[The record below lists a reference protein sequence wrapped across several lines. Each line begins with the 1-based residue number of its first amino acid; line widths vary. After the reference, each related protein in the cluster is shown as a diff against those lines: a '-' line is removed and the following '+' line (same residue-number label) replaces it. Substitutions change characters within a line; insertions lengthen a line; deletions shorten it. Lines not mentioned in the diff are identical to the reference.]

1 MTKFEKSSTVLFLI
15 LLLLSFVA
23 AVFLILGENFQSLIE
38 KKSKKQKILNITEH
52 LSQPGVAV
60 VTVYGPITITGV
72 QSGFS
77 ATGGSDFIIKRLD
90 KIKNDKKIKALVL
103 RINSP
108 GGTIASVQEI
118 YAKLL
123 QLKKRKIKIVVS
135 MGDIAASGGYYI
147 ACAADKIVA
156 NPGTLT
162 GSIGVIMESLDYSEL
177 FKKWGLHQNVI
188 KSGKYK
194 DIMSGHRKM
203 TESERKLL
211 QNVINDSYEQFL
223 DIVALNRK
231 IPKQKLRSIADGR
244 IFDGRLAKK
253 SGLIDELGTYENAI
267 DLAKKIAKLPKNAP
281 VYRNELTP
289 FDSFLEQFNA
299 FFNKK
304 SKLSLPVNTL
314 PFSYLFDSKVW

>member
-23 AVFLILGENFQSLIE
+23 AVFLVLGENFQSLIV
-38 KKSKKQKILNITEH
+38 KKTKKQQILNITEH

-60 VTVYGPITITGV
+60 LNVYGPITITGA

-77 ATGGSDFIIKRLD
+77 VTGGSDAIIKNLD

-123 QLKKRKIKIVVS
+123 QLKKRNIKIVVS

-147 ACAADKIVA
+147 ACAADKIMA

-177 FKKWGLHQNVI
+177 FKKWGLRQNVI

-194 DIMSGHRKM
+194 DIMAGHRKM
-203 TESERKLL
+203 TDAERKLL
-211 QNVINDSYEQFL
+211 QNVIDDSYDQVL
-223 DIVALNRK
+223 DVVALNRK
-231 IPKQKLRSIADGR
+231 IPKGKLRLIADGR

-253 SGLIDELGTYENAI
+253 ARLIDELGTYEDAI
-267 DLAKKIAKLPKNAP
+267 ALAKRIAKLPKNAP
-281 VYRNELTP
+281 VYRNVSTP
-289 FDSFLEQFNA
+289 FDSFLGHFNA

-304 SKLSLPVNTL
+304 SKLSLPLNTL
-314 PFSYLFDSKVW
+314 PFSYFFDSKVW